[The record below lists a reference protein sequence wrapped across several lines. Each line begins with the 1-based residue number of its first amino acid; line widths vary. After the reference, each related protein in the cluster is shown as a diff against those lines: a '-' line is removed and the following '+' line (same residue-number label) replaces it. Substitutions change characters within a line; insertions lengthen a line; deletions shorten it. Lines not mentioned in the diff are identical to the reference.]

1 MPRLSRAALTG
12 CGVPT
17 ELTALRELV
26 RTNNAVLITAIEA
39 LLKSADIPHVVL
51 DRHMSVL
58 EGSLGILPRRI
69 LVDDEHQEA
78 ARRLLEDAGLA
89 HELRPGTAQPNPEL
103 TDDAVLGGRLRL
115 TQKRRGHRV
124 GHDAILL
131 AAATGA
137 RPGDHAIDLGSGVG
151 AAGLALA
158 TRVPDVDVTLVEIDP
173 ELAAIAAENIA
184 RNGLQQRVRAVA
196 LDVTASADEFA
207 AHGIAPGMADCV
219 LMNPPFHDP
228 AHQNVSPDPGRRA
241 AHAAGD
247 GALADWIDAAASLLH
262 SAGTLTLIWRADG
275 LAKVLAV
282 LDSRFGGIAVLPV
295 YGRAGQP
302 AIRVLVRAN
311 KGSRAPLALLPGLA
325 LNDEEARP
333 TAEAEAVLRGG
344 EALPLIG
351 G

>member
-1 MPRLSRAALTG
+1 M
-12 CGVPT
+12 
-17 ELTALRELV
+17 RELV

-69 LVDDEHQEA
+69 LVDEAHQEI
-78 ARRLLEDAGLA
+78 ARQLLEDAGLA
-89 HELRPGTAQPNPEL
+89 HELRPQAPGSPSEL

-137 RPGDHAIDLGSGVG
+137 RPGDHAIDLGAGVG

-158 TRVPDVDVTLVEIDP
+158 QRVPDLAVTLVEIDP
-173 ELAAIAAENIA
+173 ELAAIATENIM
-184 RNGLQQRVRAVA
+184 RNGLAQRVRAVS
-196 LDVTASADEFA
+196 LDATAPEDEFA
-207 AHGIAPGMADCV
+207 ARGIASGMADRV
-219 LMNPPFHDP
+219 LMNPPFNDP
-228 AHQNVSPDPGRRA
+228 ARQNLSPDPGRRA
-241 AHAAGD
+241 AHATPQ
-247 GALADWIDAAASLLH
+247 GALAGWIDTAARLLH

-275 LAKVLAV
+275 LAEVLAA
-282 LDSRFGGIAVLPV
+282 LDPRFGGVAVLPV
-295 YGRAGQP
+295 YGRPGQP
-302 AIRVLVRAN
+302 AIRVLVRAS
-311 KGSRAPLALLPGLA
+311 KGRRTPLALLPGLL
-325 LNDEEARP
+325 LNDDDGRP

-344 EALPLIG
+344 EPLRLIG
-351 G
+351 D